1 MRATRSLFIG
11 LTLSCISLASAH
23 AVPTDE
29 ATVGQSEQTDTAPKP
44 QSSEALQDAAAPTV
58 EANDHLVYLPAT
70 RLLAANAKKAFAAF
84 DVADRQALEQF
95 YAARMGSA
103 LWVDKNGLLP
113 DAKSLITAFETADN
127 WGLRST
133 DYKAPSLKAEADG
146 TYKLDDLA
154 NVETRLSLLA
164 LKYAR
169 DARGGR
175 IADPRNQLSEY
186 LDRAPQTL
194 DPRTVIDSL
203 VKATDK
209 AAYLESLQPKQPQ
222 FELLRQKLLALR
234 SGTENAK
241 IINIPNGPS
250 LKPGQSHSQIAMLR
264 KALEAPA
271 AIKRDGSPA
280 EDTYYDDG
288 LARAV
293 QDYKKKK
300 GIEPASAVV
309 TNVLRRS
316 LSTGEGVSE
325 RALLSNM
332 EEWRWMPDDLGKFH
346 IEVNLPEFNVRVV
359 KDGAIVH
366 EERIV
371 TGSIRTQTPIFS
383 DMMRTIVFQPRWNV
397 PDSIKIKELLPGL
410 RAGGDPL
417 RRRGLVMERNGRKV
431 NVTSINWYRNDIR
444 NYHVYQPPGGSN
456 ALGVVKFLF
465 PNKHAVYLHDTPSK
479 SLFTQNVRAF
489 SHGCMRVRNPLEL
502 ADAILGEDQGWSK
515 ETIASLV
522 SQGPEENEITLATP
536 IPVHVTYFTARV
548 NNAGDVETFG
558 DIYGHEKR
566 ITLALQGRWREI
578 VKTKEPK
585 ISPDDIG
592 GEDGWYGAD
601 SRNNGDYYY
610 DERGRRRKTQTSG
623 VGKFLQ
629 QVFGG
634 GF

>member
-1 MRATRSLFIG
+1 
-11 LTLSCISLASAH
+11 
-23 AVPTDE
+23 
-29 ATVGQSEQTDTAPKP
+29 
-44 QSSEALQDAAAPTV
+44 
-58 EANDHLVYLPAT
+58 
-70 RLLAANAKKAFAAF
+70 
-84 DVADRQALEQF
+84 
-95 YAARMGSA
+95 
-103 LWVDKNGLLP
+103 
-113 DAKSLITAFETADN
+113 
-127 WGLRST
+127 
-133 DYKAPSLKAEADG
+133 
-146 TYKLDDLA
+146 
-154 NVETRLSLLA
+154 
-164 LKYAR
+164 
-169 DARGGR
+169 
-175 IADPRNQLSEY
+175 
-186 LDRAPQTL
+186 
-194 DPRTVIDSL
+194 
-203 VKATDK
+203 
-209 AAYLESLQPKQPQ
+209 
-222 FELLRQKLLALR
+222 
-234 SGTENAK
+234 
-241 IINIPNGPS
+241 
-250 LKPGQSHSQIAMLR
+250 
-264 KALEAPA
+264 
-271 AIKRDGSPA
+271 
-280 EDTYYDDG
+280 
-288 LARAV
+288 
-293 QDYKKKK
+293 
-300 GIEPASAVV
+300 
-309 TNVLRRS
+309 
-316 LSTGEGVSE
+316 
-325 RALLSNM
+325 
-332 EEWRWMPDDLGKFH
+332 
-346 IEVNLPEFNVRVV
+346 
-359 KDGAIVH
+359 
-366 EERIV
+366 
-371 TGSIRTQTPIFS
+371 
-383 DMMRTIVFQPRWNV
+383 
-397 PDSIKIKELLPGL
+397 
-410 RAGGDPL
+410 
-417 RRRGLVMERNGRKV
+417 MERNGRKV